1 MERMSNKSQLHVVAI
16 HRGCQKVNES
26 TAMNLISRSF
36 EAILWNVRYAL
47 LIAVIFSM
55 ILGVGILLVT
65 TIDAIGL
72 IGHMLSYA
80 NPALT
85 DELRD
90 KMRIETIATV
100 VGVVDGYLIGAIL
113 LIFALGIYELFVDKI
128 ERAEG
133 SEFASRLLLMRSL
146 DDLKDRLANMILLI
160 IIVKFF
166 QQVLNTKY
174 QNALELMY
182 LAIGVILIAGALFLS
197 GRAKPDRLKES
208 APTAKE

>member
-1 MERMSNKSQLHVVAI
+1 MQI
-16 HRGCQKVNES
+16 F
-26 TAMNLISRSF
+26 SRAF
-36 EAILWNVRYAL
+36 ETILWNIRYAL
-47 LIAVIFSM
+47 LIAVVFSM

-197 GRAKPDRLKES
+197 GRAKPDRLKEP
-208 APTAKE
+208 APASKETA